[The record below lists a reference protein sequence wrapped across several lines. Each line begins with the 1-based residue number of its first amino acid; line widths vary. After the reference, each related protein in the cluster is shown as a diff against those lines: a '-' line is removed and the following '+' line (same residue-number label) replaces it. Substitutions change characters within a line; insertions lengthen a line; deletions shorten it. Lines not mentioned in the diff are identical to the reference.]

1 MSSQAVVNLE
11 GEGACAPEALLSS
24 IAPVCCHALGPPSEK
39 LLLISTV
46 LNLYQPWAEPSL
58 YLQGK
63 SPAEAP
69 ASPPLALVVC
79 VQDHCP
85 ITTS

>member
-39 LLLISTV
+39 LLLISTA

-63 SPAEAP
+63 SPTKAP